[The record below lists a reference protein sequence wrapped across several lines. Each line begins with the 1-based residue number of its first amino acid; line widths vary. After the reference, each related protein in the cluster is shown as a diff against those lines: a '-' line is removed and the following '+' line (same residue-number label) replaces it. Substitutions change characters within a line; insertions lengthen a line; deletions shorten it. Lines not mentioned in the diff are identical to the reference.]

1 MAKQWNAERLL
12 ETGAAFQ
19 LPRILLTAAELD
31 LFSKLKGRK
40 QTVQNLCDSEGWSPR
55 GLRILMDA
63 LAAMGI
69 VSRTADGFYSVDEAV
84 AELMTHEGSGTVL
97 PMILH
102 RGSMWKSWSHLT
114 EIVRTGTSPYY
125 SSKEKRSKEDTEA
138 FIGAMHVIGRRMAG
152 DIARSV
158 DLSRFHRLLDVGG
171 ATGTYA
177 EAFLKAA
184 PHMRATVFDL
194 PLPIEMARER
204 LTEEGFIDRVDLV
217 AGDYTKD
224 VLPSGHDLALLSAI
238 IHSNNREGNRELFR
252 RVHQCLDPGGSILI
266 RDFVMDLTRT
276 CPADGAIFAVNMLA
290 ATTGGDCF
298 TFQEIKEDLE
308 QAGFKGVRMTREGQH
323 MDQLI
328 EAVK

>member
-1 MAKQWNAERLL
+1 MPEKWDAERLL
-12 ETGAAFQ
+12 QTGAAFQ

-31 LFSKLKGRK
+31 LFAKLKGRK
-40 QTVQNLCDSEGWSPR
+40 QTVQNLCESEGWSPR

-63 LAAMGI
+63 LTAMGI
-69 VSRTADGFYSVDEAV
+69 VSRTVDGFYTVDEAV
-84 AELMTHEGSGTVL
+84 AELMTREGSGTVL

-114 EIVRTGTSPYY
+114 EIVRTGKSPYY

-138 FIGAMHVIGRRMAG
+138 FIGAMHVIGRRMAW

-158 DLSRFHRLLDVGG
+158 DLSRFHQLLDVGG

-177 EAFLKAA
+177 VAFLEAA

-194 PLPIEMARER
+194 PLPIEMARKR
-204 LTEEGFIDRVDLV
+204 LAEEGFIDRIALV
-217 AGDYTKD
+217 EGDYTKD
-224 VLPSGHDLALLSAI
+224 ELPTGHDLAVLSAI
-238 IHSNNREGNRELFR
+238 IHSNSREGNRELFR
-252 RVHQCLDPGGSILI
+252 RVHRCLEPGGSILI

-276 CPADGAIFAVNMLA
+276 HPAEGAVFAVNMLS
-290 ATTGGDCF
+290 ATNGGDCF

-308 QAGFKGVRMTREGQH
+308 QAGFRGVRMTREGQH
-323 MDQLI
+323 MDQLV
-328 EAVK
+328 EALK